1 MSLKPLEL
9 RERIDAFGQCVNLM
23 TNIRKTGIGTACKKN
38 RNKKRLENV
47 VLQMASLGLKFL

>member
-23 TNIRKTGIGTACKKN
+23 MNTHRIGIGMACKKN

-47 VLQMASLGLKFL
+47 LLEIANLDF